1 MKIILVGANGTI
13 GSAVAE
19 ELASNGHEVV
29 KVGRN
34 SGDYQMD
41 MSNVEDI
48 KLMFEQ
54 IQNVD
59 AVVSTAGAANF
70 DDLSDLTPESNEVA
84 VTSKLLGQ
92 INLVLIGQHYIND
105 GGSFTL
111 TTGVIMDEPI
121 KGGVSSAMA
130 GGGIR
135 AFVKSAGYELKRD
148 LRINN
153 VSPNVIEEALE
164 DYGDFFKG
172 YQAVPAKK
180 AAKAYLKS
188 VEGIHSGQTY
198 RVYE

>member
-13 GSAVAE
+13 GSVVAE

-121 KGGVSSAMA
+121 KVGVSSAMA
-130 GGGIR
+130 GGGIQ
-135 AFVKSAGYELKRD
+135 AFVKSAAYELKRD

-188 VEGIHSGQTY
+188 VEGIHSGQAY

>member
-1 MKIILVGANGTI
+1 MKIIVVGANGTI
-13 GSAVAE
+13 GTAVSK
-19 ELASNGHEVV
+19 ELESNGHEVV

-41 MSNVEDI
+41 MTNIEDI

-54 IQNVD
+54 IKEVD
-59 AVVSTAGAANF
+59 AVISTAGAANF
-70 DDLSDLTPESNEVA
+70 DDLSELTPESNEVA
-84 VTSKLLGQ
+84 VMSKLLGQ
-92 INLVLIGQHYIND
+92 INLVLIGQHYINE

-111 TTGVIMDEPI
+111 TTGVIMDDPI

-130 GGGIR
+130 GGGIN
-135 AFVKSAGYELKRD
+135 AFVQSAAYELKRN

-172 YQAVPAKK
+172 YTAVPASK

-188 VEGIHSGQTY
+188 VEGIQTGQTY

>member
-1 MKIILVGANGTI
+1 MKIILVGANGII
-13 GSAVAE
+13 GSAVVE

-105 GGSFTL
+105 GGS
-111 TTGVIMDEPI
+111 
-121 KGGVSSAMA
+121 S
-130 GGGIR
+130 
-135 AFVKSAGYELKRD
+135 
-148 LRINN
+148 
-153 VSPNVIEEALE
+153 
-164 DYGDFFKG
+164 
-172 YQAVPAKK
+172 
-180 AAKAYLKS
+180 
-188 VEGIHSGQTY
+188 H
-198 RVYE
+198 

>member
-1 MKIILVGANGTI
+1 MKIILVGAHGTI
-13 GSAVAE
+13 GSAVVTELE
-19 ELASNGHEVV
+19 ENGHEVI

-41 MSNVEDI
+41 MTNVEDI
-48 KLMFEQ
+48 KLMFQQ
-54 IQNVD
+54 IENID

-70 DDLSDLTPESNEVA
+70 DDLNELTPESNQVA
-84 VTSKLLGQ
+84 ITSKLLGQ

-111 TTGVIMDEPI
+111 TTGVIMDDPI
-121 KGGVSSAMA
+121 KGGVSSATA
-130 GGGIR
+130 GGGIE
-135 AFVKSAGYELKRD
+135 AFVKSAAFELKRN

-172 YQAVPAKK
+172 YNAVPASK

-188 VEGIHSGQTY
+188 VEGIQSGKTY
-198 RVYE
+198 RIYE

>member
-1 MKIILVGANGTI
+1 MKIILVGAHGTI
-13 GSAVAE
+13 GSAVVTELE
-19 ELASNGHEVV
+19 ENGHEVI

-41 MSNVEDI
+41 MTNVEDI
-48 KLMFEQ
+48 KLMFQQ
-54 IQNVD
+54 IENID

-70 DDLSDLTPESNEVA
+70 DDLSELTPESNEVA
-84 VTSKLLGQ
+84 ITSKLLGQ

-111 TTGVIMDEPI
+111 TTGVIMDDPI

-130 GGGIR
+130 GGGIE
-135 AFVKSAGYELKRD
+135 AFVKSAAFELKRN

-172 YQAVPAKK
+172 FNAVPASKT
-180 AAKAYLKS
+180 AEAYLKS
-188 VEGIHSGQTY
+188 VEGIQSGQTF
-198 RVYE
+198 RIYE

>member
-130 GGGIR
+130 GGIQ
-135 AFVKSAGYELKRD
+135 AFVKSAAYELKRD

>member
-41 MSNVEDI
+41 MSNIEDI

-121 KGGVSSAMA
+121 KGCVSSAMA
-130 GGGIR
+130 GGGIQ
-135 AFVKSAGYELKRD
+135 AFVKSAAYELKRD

>member
-19 ELASNGHEVV
+19 ELTSNGHEVV

-111 TTGVIMDEPI
+111 TTGVIMDEPN

-130 GGGIR
+130 GGGIQ
-135 AFVKSAGYELKRD
+135 AFVKSAAYELKRD

>member
-92 INLVLIGQHYIND
+92 INLVLIGQHHIND

-130 GGGIR
+130 GGGIQ
-135 AFVKSAGYELKRD
+135 AFVKSAAYELKRD

-198 RVYE
+198 RIYE

>member
-1 MKIILVGANGTI
+1 MKIILVGAHGTI
-13 GSAVAE
+13 GSAVVNELE
-19 ELASNGHEVV
+19 ENGHEVI

-41 MSNVEDI
+41 MTNVEDI
-48 KLMFEQ
+48 KLMFQQ
-54 IQNVD
+54 IENVD
-59 AVVSTAGAANF
+59 AVISTAGAANF
-70 DDLSDLTPESNEVA
+70 DDLNELTPESNEVA
-84 VTSKLLGQ
+84 ITSKLLGQ

-105 GGSFTL
+105 GGNFTL
-111 TTGVIMDEPI
+111 TTGVIMDDPI

-130 GGGIR
+130 GGGIE
-135 AFVKSAGYELKRD
+135 AFVKSAAFELKRD

-172 YQAVPAKK
+172 FNAVPASK

-188 VEGIHSGQTY
+188 VEGIQSGKTY
-198 RVYE
+198 RIYE

>member
-29 KVGRN
+29 KVGRH

-105 GGSFTL
+105 GGS
-111 TTGVIMDEPI
+111 
-121 KGGVSSAMA
+121 S
-130 GGGIR
+130 
-135 AFVKSAGYELKRD
+135 
-148 LRINN
+148 
-153 VSPNVIEEALE
+153 
-164 DYGDFFKG
+164 
-172 YQAVPAKK
+172 
-180 AAKAYLKS
+180 
-188 VEGIHSGQTY
+188 H
-198 RVYE
+198 

>member
-121 KGGVSSAMA
+121 KGGVSSAMT
-130 GGGIR
+130 GGGIQ
-135 AFVKSAGYELKRD
+135 AFVKSAAYELKRD

>member
-1 MKIILVGANGTI
+1 MKIILVGANGII

-130 GGGIR
+130 GGIQ
-135 AFVKSAGYELKRD
+135 AFVKSAAYELKRD

>member
-1 MKIILVGANGTI
+1 MKIILVGAHGTI
-13 GSAVAE
+13 GSAVVTELE
-19 ELASNGHEVV
+19 ENGHEVI

-41 MSNVEDI
+41 MTNVEDI
-48 KLMFEQ
+48 KLMFQQ
-54 IQNVD
+54 IENVD

-70 DDLSDLTPESNEVA
+70 DDLSELTPESNEVA
-84 VTSKLLGQ
+84 ITSKLLGQ

-111 TTGVIMDEPI
+111 TMGVIKDDPI

-130 GGGIR
+130 GGGIE
-135 AFVKSAGYELKRD
+135 AFVKSAAFELKRN

-172 YQAVPAKK
+172 FNAVPASK

-188 VEGIHSGQTY
+188 VEGIQSGQTF
-198 RVYE
+198 RIYE